1 MAQQQGRQGFTLEY
15 PQHLAYFDQY
25 SEAQRAVDYLSDQKF
40 PVENIMI
47 VGTDLKQV
55 ERVTGRMT
63 WGKAAG
69 YGAATGAWFGLLL
82 GLIVGIFA
90 EPGQWFTIVLSA
102 ILFGLVFGVVWGLIG
117 YAFTGGR
124 RDFTSV
130 TQVVASRYELLV
142 EHKLLADGQRL
153 LAGAHQQQSA
163 PPQAPAPQQPPAQQ
177 PPATQPPEA

>member
-1 MAQQQGRQGFTLEY
+1 MAQQQGRQGFRLEY
-15 PQHLAYFDQY
+15 PQHLAFFDQY
-25 SEAQRAVDYLSDQKF
+25 ADAQRAVDYLSDQKF

-90 EPGQWFTIVLSA
+90 EPGDWFPIVLSA

-153 LAGAHQQQSA
+153 LAGAHQAGAGQSA
-163 PPQAPAPQQPPAQQ
+163 PQAPTAPPQPPPAQ
-177 PPATQPPEA
+177 APPEA